1 MDPRVK
7 ARRVEVARDR
17 GRRRRRRLVL
27 LVLALVVVGGAVGVT
42 QSPLLDV
49 DRVGVSGGSH
59 ATDGAVR
66 SAAGIRIGRPMIS
79 VDLMAA
85 QHRVE
90 ALPWV
95 AEAQV
100 TRRWPASVH
109 VAVVERVPVAVA
121 GGGADAVLVDR
132 TGAVLGAAAGNV
144 DHLPIIP
151 IARPPAAGERL
162 APRARALVAM
172 LDRLPPELGRQ
183 VTKALVRS
191 DGLGLVLNDGV
202 RVHLGDGTR
211 LKAKSD
217 AVLVLLDQADRST
230 IDSIDVSV
238 HGSAALTRHKAEGA

>member
-17 GRRRRRRLVL
+17 GRRRRRRLVV
-27 LVLALVVVGGAVGVT
+27 LVLAVVVAGGAVGVT

-49 DRVGVSGGSH
+49 DRVGVSGGTH
-59 ATDGAVR
+59 ATDAAVR
-66 SAAGIRIGRPMIS
+66 SAAGIRIGRSMIS
-79 VDLMAA
+79 VDPVAA

-95 AEAQV
+95 AEARV

-109 VAVVERVPVAVA
+109 VVVTERVPVAVA
-121 GGGADAVLVDR
+121 GSDAGAVLVDR
-132 TGAVLGAAAGNV
+132 TGAVLGAAGDV
-144 DHLPIIP
+144 DNLPVIP
-151 IARPPAAGERL
+151 IAHPPAAGDRL
-162 APRARALVAM
+162 APRARALVSM
-172 LDRLPPELGRQ
+172 LDRLPPALGKQ

-211 LKAKSD
+211 LAAKSD
-217 AVLVLLDQADRST
+217 AVLVLLDQADRAT

-238 HGSAALTRHKAEGA
+238 HGSAALTRHKAGGA